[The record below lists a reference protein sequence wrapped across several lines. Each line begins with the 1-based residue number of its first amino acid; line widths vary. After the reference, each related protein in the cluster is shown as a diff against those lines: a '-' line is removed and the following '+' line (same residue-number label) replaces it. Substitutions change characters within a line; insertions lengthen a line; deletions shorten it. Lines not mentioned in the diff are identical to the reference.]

1 MKKLVW
7 LQDKFSLITT
17 VGMDTR
23 YSDDLNSCIQL
34 SNRMMLICIAATLP
48 FAIGFPLLGEL
59 GLGIGIVCLCLG
71 YGSCLYFH
79 FKKAHFFA
87 SFLSYL
93 LPVVGIVT
101 YFLFTGVDAGFHY
114 ILFFCSAFG
123 AVVFENRQKVVIGI
137 SMILPLIIFLILDFY
152 ADSLVIRYLFEGAI
166 VSFLRVLGIVIA
178 FMCTLAT
185 VSIYVY
191 QQTQIH
197 LRQQAESLK
206 TKLKLEHVFAEIDE
220 KNQLLQ
226 GYSAKQAY
234 VSLTQGLAHEI
245 RSTMTCLMAGAEL
258 LKDKSDNQSDVQR
271 YSTMLITAIQRLT
284 VLTKSMLT
292 FGGSVAESRTTFSV
306 NQLLDELV
314 ALATCYCSEKQ
325 IVLKTDFD
333 QDCQLTANRV
343 YLAQALINIIVN
355 AIEHSNKRD
364 CINVKST
371 VNHDVGEIAIMI
383 QDTGNGISKEDQL
396 HIFEQHYSSKQSSHN
411 AGLGLALVQR
421 VIVDH
426 KGSIE
431 LDSDLGKG
439 TTFIINLPF

>member
-1 MKKLVW
+1 
-7 LQDKFSLITT
+7 
-17 VGMDTR
+17 
-23 YSDDLNSCIQL
+23 
-34 SNRMMLICIAATLP
+34 
-48 FAIGFPLLGEL
+48 
-59 GLGIGIVCLCLG
+59 
-71 YGSCLYFH
+71 
-79 FKKAHFFA
+79 
-87 SFLSYL
+87 
-93 LPVVGIVT
+93 
-101 YFLFTGVDAGFHY
+101 
-114 ILFFCSAFG
+114 
-123 AVVFENRQKVVIGI
+123 
-137 SMILPLIIFLILDFY
+137 
-152 ADSLVIRYLFEGAI
+152 
-166 VSFLRVLGIVIA
+166 
-178 FMCTLAT
+178 
-185 VSIYVY
+185 
-191 QQTQIH
+191 
-197 LRQQAESLK
+197 ESLK